1 MVEASPELHCLRDPT
16 RGGLATTLNEMATQS
31 QVGFLIEE
39 KKIPVQDEVR
49 GVCELLGLDPLYLAN
64 EGKLVAVVPPHTAD
78 RVLEAMRG
86 HPYGKASVVIG
97 QVLSDHPGRVIMKTR
112 LGAHRLLEMA
122 VGELLPRI
130 C

>member
-1 MVEASPELHCLRDPT
+1 M
-16 RGGLATTLNEMATQS
+16 
-31 QVGFLIEE
+31 
-39 KKIPVQDEVR
+39 
-49 GVCELLGLDPLYLAN
+49 GLDPLYLAN

-86 HPYGKASVVIG
+86 HPYGKVSVVIG
-97 QVLSDHPGRVIMKTR
+97 QVLSDHPGRVIMKTI